1 MSCKNTKTM
10 SARNKNEKQQQNAQY
25 TKLAEEI
32 QILIKNTMRQNN
44 AEQQQQQQKQREQ
57 QHFVSVLNFD

>member
-1 MSCKNTKTM
+1 M
-10 SARNKNEKQQQNAQY
+10 SARNKKEKQQQNPQY

-32 QILIKNTMRQNN
+32 QILIKNTMRHNN
-44 AEQQQQQQKQREQ
+44 AEQQQQQKQREQ